1 MGWAGLSPK
10 LLGRFRP
17 KMDWADLDPK
27 KLNLLFWARPG
38 PEDRAGPGSA
48 WPKPKTGGGN
58 YFPPTPACRT
68 LLVLHAE
75 KEKKKINARMRGKKS
90 YLARRRRRWLA
101 AFLAV
106 LWWRSVV
113 VSLLTGG
120 GSKQRRCCLKRRR
133 EGFFLFPSPL
143 FPSLFFFFFGFLS
156 PCFPFFRFSLLPLPF
171 LSLSVFFPFSS
182 PLLCFSRFFF
192 SPSVPFSPLIA
203 AVLAV
208 IYRAKGVAFF
218 SWGAAGW
225 SAIGRDCQG
234 SAPLGFLAGAW
245 SASVFG
251 RWAPGERG
259 TGKKFK
265 QKPLFP
271 SSPLQCSGGKKKEEQ
286 CHSKR
291 HRSALSFSFFL
302 IKCMKRRR
310 FGENAPFHLN
320 VAPER
325 ANFQISPQS
334 SFVHF
339 NCIPAKISLR
349 PYSWPRVS
357 LWSLV
362 SDFFN

>member
-1 MGWAGLSPK
+1 M
-10 LLGRFRP
+10 
-17 KMDWADLDPK
+17 
-27 KLNLLFWARPG
+27 
-38 PEDRAGPGSA
+38 
-48 WPKPKTGGGN
+48 
-58 YFPPTPACRT
+58 
-68 LLVLHAE
+68 
-75 KEKKKINARMRGKKS
+75 
-90 YLARRRRRWLA
+90 
-101 AFLAV
+101 
-106 LWWRSVV
+106 
-113 VSLLTGG
+113 SLLTGG

-171 LSLSVFFPFSS
+171 LSLSVFFRSPPLSSVLLVFFSPRLFSS
-182 PLLCFSRFFF
+182 PFLYFGSSLFRFVLFSAFLG
-192 SPSVPFSPLIA
+192 S
-203 AVLAV
+203 

-271 SSPLQCSGGKKKEEQ
+271 FFPAAMFGGEEERGTVSFKTTPF
-286 CHSKR
+286 C
-291 HRSALSFSFFL
+291 SFSFFFL
-302 IKCMKRRR
+302 FFFECMKRRR

-320 VAPER
+320 VAPEC
-325 ANFQISPQS
+325 AKFQISP
-334 SFVHF
+334 
-339 NCIPAKISLR
+339 
-349 PYSWPRVS
+349 
-357 LWSLV
+357 
-362 SDFFN
+362 